1 MRPDRPPIELTAGE
15 LTAAGPA
22 SAALAGRPYKL
33 WGALPGER
41 VLARPYKKGREWYA
55 AATEVLEPS
64 DQRVEPAEPHHLCC
78 SPWQILSA
86 DLEEL
91 TKRRIAAAAYAEAG
105 HAVEPSSLEMVSDRS
120 RQYGYRNKMEY
131 GFYADESGL
140 RFSFFE
146 RHWKRKCPIDHCR
159 LAEPAL
165 NTAALG
171 VLEYLRSA
179 GRQGRPYKTLLL
191 RSDGAGSVLASLY
204 VTDGEWPLRH
214 PEGVSGLR
222 GFQVH
227 YSDRRTPASVSHG
240 ALYHWGDDTLET
252 RVLGRSLRYGLNSF
266 FQINVPLFE
275 RVLERMARYVD
286 PGRSLVDLYGGVG
299 SIGVVLGGRSG
310 GVTVVD
316 CVEEVIAHASHNLR
330 THGLSSSRAVLGPAE
345 RLLEEIK
352 GDATL
357 IVDPPRTGLHPDVTQ
372 RILSERPPRVLYLSC
387 NVLTQARD
395 YAALSSAYA
404 VRDLAL
410 YNFFPRTPHI
420 ESLLILERR

>member
-22 SAALAGRPYKL
+22 SATLAGRPYKL
-33 WGALPGER
+33 WGALTGER

-55 AATEVLEPS
+55 AATEVLDPS
-64 DQRVEPAEPHHLCC
+64 PDRVAPVEPHHLCC

-91 TKRRIAAAAYAEAG
+91 TKRRIAAAAYTEAG
-105 HAVEPSSLEMVSDRS
+105 HRVSAEDLRIISDRERS
-120 RQYGYRNKMEY
+120 YGYRNKMEY
-131 GFYADESGL
+131 GFYADDSGL

-146 RHWKRKCPIDHCR
+146 RHWKRKYPIDVCR
-159 LAEPAL
+159 LADPAL

-179 GRQGRPYKTLLL
+179 GREGRPYKTLLL
-191 RSDGAGSVLASLY
+191 RSDGAGAVLAALY

-214 PEGVSGLR
+214 PEGVPGLR

-227 YSDRRTPASVSHG
+227 YSDRRTPASVSH
-240 ALYHWGDDTLET
+240 ASLYHWGEDTLET
-252 RVLGRSLRYGLNSF
+252 AVLGRSLRYGLNSF

-275 RVLERMARYVD
+275 RVLERMAPYVE
-286 PGRSLVDLYGGVG
+286 PGRTLVDLYGGVG
-299 SIGVVLGGRSG
+299 SIGVSLLDRSAR
-310 GVTVVD
+310 VTVVD
-316 CVEEVIAHASHNLR
+316 CVEEVITHAAHNLR
-330 THGLSSSRAVLGPAE
+330 RHGSASSRAIVGPAE
-345 RLLEEIK
+345 RLSDEITS
-352 GDATL
+352 DATL
-357 IVDPPRTGLHPDVTQ
+357 VVDPPRTGLHPDVTS
-372 RILSERPPRVLYLSC
+372 RILTALPPRVLYLSC

-395 YAALSSAYA
+395 YAALSGAYV
-404 VRDLAL
+404 VRELVL